1 MTSEMLLQ
9 SDFSTTEK
17 TTLFEKRIVADLSEA
32 EMLGIDGGTTPLCV
46 AGAAVYAGAVA
57 SSGWCIGGA
66 IVVGSFVGGV
76 IYGYTHPQ

>member
-1 MTSEMLLQ
+1 MTSEMLMNQ
-9 SDFSTTEK
+9 EVATTASP
-17 TTLFEKRIVADLSEA
+17 LFEKRIVAELSEA
-32 EMLGIDGGTTPLCV
+32 EMLGIDGGTTPVC
-46 AGAAVYAGAVA
+46 AAAVA